1 MTTSTP
7 GSPPPPSP
15 PPTPSPSPPRVLL
28 VLIDGVGDVALQG
41 RRATPLSLAETPVL
55 DVVARVG
62 ANGLID
68 PVEPGLAC
76 GSDTAH
82 LSLFGYD
89 PRVVYRGRGAFESL
103 GAGMDMKVGDIAF
116 KSNFAVVDDRTGVV
130 LKRRVD
136 RAFEEAGPV
145 LCAALDRLCV
155 EMDGS
160 RYRVYCRYATEHR
173 CGVVVREE
181 GGQGG
186 GLSDQIE
193 GTDPLKDGLP
203 LRVARA
209 LAVEGV
215 GGNGTGEMSDTSE
228 YEMRARTARVVNA
241 VSDRMREVLRAHPL
255 NKQREREGKLAAN
268 VVLLRGCGSLLELPT
283 FEEKHGVRACMVAP
297 TKIIA
302 GLGKS
307 VGMDVLEVDGATGD
321 YRSDFRNKAVRMA
334 RAMGGIS
341 PSSPLPPYGFG
352 FLHIK
357 AVDDASHDRDVALKM
372 SCLEVVDAMLG
383 QLIKALRDADAGH
396 LVVGITG
403 DHSTPV
409 EFGDH
414 SHEPVPIV
422 MSTVD
427 DIVGAMSD
435 EVLDAVRMDA
445 LPLPEDVRTMSSDD
459 RINAFFP
466 WKRDLMVSEK
476 LQTPKTVQ
484 VDGVARFSETDSA
497 KGCLG
502 RFPGL
507 FTVPT
512 LFRYASIRDRVY
524 TQNELHVDK
533 GAKFTQPAPGQQ
545 EQRPPGAAGPR
556 R

>member
-1 MTTSTP
+1 MARP
-7 GSPPPPSP
+7 A
-15 PPTPSPSPPRVLL
+15 RVLL
-28 VLIDGVGDVALQG
+28 VLIDGVGDVALHGQ
-41 RRATPLSLAETPVL
+41 RATPLSLAKTPVL
-55 DVVARVG
+55 DMVARVG

-103 GAGMDMKVGDIAF
+103 GAGMDMKMGDIAF

-136 RAFEEAGPV
+136 RSFEEAGPV
-145 LCAALDRLCV
+145 LCEALDGLCL

-160 RYRVYCRYATEHR
+160 RYRVYCRHAAEHR

-181 GGQGG
+181 EGQEGGRYG

-193 GTDPLKDGLP
+193 GTDPLKDGLE

-209 LAVEGV
+209 LAMDGV
-215 GGNGTGEMSDTSE
+215 PGNETGETRGE
-228 YEMRARTARVVNA
+228 CEIRERTARVVNA

-255 NKQREREGKLAAN
+255 NKEREREGKAAAN
-268 VVLLRGCGSLLELPT
+268 VVLLRGCGSLLELPS
-283 FEEKHGVRACMVAP
+283 FEERHGVRACMVAP

-307 VGMDVLEVDGATGD
+307 VGMDALDVEGATGD

-334 RAMGGIS
+334 QALGDVS
-341 PSSPLPPYGFG
+341 QAPPYGFG

-357 AVDDASHDRDVALKM
+357 AVDDASHDRDVSLKV

-383 QLIKALRDADAGH
+383 QLIKALRDADAGQ

-409 EFGDH
+409 QYGDH
-414 SHEPVPIV
+414 SHEPVPFV
-422 MSTVD
+422 MGTVN
-427 DIVGAMSD
+427 DIVRAMSD
-435 EVLDAVRMDA
+435 DVLDAISMDA
-445 LPLPEDVRTMSSDD
+445 LPLPEDVQSMSSDE
-459 RINAFFP
+459 RIDAYFP
-466 WKRDLMVSEK
+466 WKRKLMGLTT
-476 LQTPKTVQ
+476 LQNLEPAQTDDVT
-484 VDGVARFSETDSA
+484 RFSETDSA

-507 FTVPT
+507 FVVPT
-512 LFRYASIRDRVY
+512 LFRLGEATSRKENTRVIDG
-524 TQNELHVDK
+524 LMMD
-533 GAKFTQPAPGQQ
+533 
-545 EQRPPGAAGPR
+545 
-556 R
+556 

>member
-1 MTTSTP
+1 MA
-7 GSPPPPSP
+7 G
-15 PPTPSPSPPRVLL
+15 PPRVLL
-28 VLIDGVGDVALQG
+28 VLIDGVGDVVLHGQH
-41 RRATPLSLAETPVL
+41 ATPLSLAETPVL

-103 GAGMDMKVGDIAF
+103 GAGMDMKMGDIAF

-145 LCAALDRLCV
+145 FCEALDGLCL

-160 RYRVYCRYATEHR
+160 KYRVYCRHAAEHR

-181 GGQGG
+181 GGVEGG
-186 GLSDQIE
+186 RRYEGLSDQIE
-193 GTDPLKDGLP
+193 GTDPLKDGLE

-215 GGNGTGEMSDTSE
+215 SGNETGETGETSSE
-228 YEMRARTARVVNA
+228 HELRERTARVVNA
-241 VSDRMREVLRAHPL
+241 VSDRIREVLRAHPL
-255 NKQREREGKLAAN
+255 NKEREREGKAAAN
-268 VVLLRGCGSLLELPT
+268 VVLLRGCGSLLELPS

-321 YRSDFRNKAVRMA
+321 YRSDFRNKAVHMA
-334 RAMGGIS
+334 RALGNVS
-341 PSSPLPPYGFG
+341 QAPPYRFG

-357 AVDDASHDRDVALKM
+357 AVDDASHDRDVALKI

-409 EFGDH
+409 EYGDH

-422 MSTVD
+422 MATVN

-435 EVLDAVRMDA
+435 EVLDAIGLDE
-445 LPLPEDVRTMSSDD
+445 LPLPEDIRAMSSDE
-459 RINAFFP
+459 RIDAFFP
-466 WKRDLMVSEK
+466 WKRALMALKQSH
-476 LQTPKTVQ
+476 TPKPALLDDVT
-484 VDGVARFSETDSA
+484 RFSETDSA

-507 FTVPT
+507 FVVPT
-512 LFRYASIRDRVY
+512 LFRLGEATSLVE
-524 TQNELHVDK
+524 NNCLVD
-533 GAKFTQPAPGQQ
+533 
-545 EQRPPGAAGPR
+545 
-556 R
+556 

>member
-1 MTTSTP
+1 MAGTRTP
-7 GSPPPPSP
+7 RSPPQS
-15 PPTPSPSPPRVLL
+15 PRVLL
-28 VLIDGVGDVALQG
+28 VLIDGVGDVALHG
-41 RRATPLSLAETPVL
+41 KHETPLSLAETPVL
-55 DVVARVG
+55 DVVARMG
-62 ANGLID
+62 ANGMID

-89 PRVVYRGRGAFESL
+89 PRKVYRGRGAFESL
-103 GAGMDMKVGDIAF
+103 GAGMDMRVGDIAF
-116 KSNFAVVDDRTGVV
+116 KSNFAVVDDQTGVV
-130 LKRRVD
+130 LKRRAD
-136 RAFEEAGPV
+136 RAFEETGPI
-145 LCAALDRLCV
+145 LCEALDGLCLD
-155 EMDGS
+155 MDGS

-181 GGQGG
+181 EGRQGG

-193 GTDPLKDGLP
+193 GTDPLKDGLA
-203 LRVARA
+203 LRVACA
-209 LAVEGV
+209 LAVEDGPGNET
-215 GGNGTGEMSDTSE
+215 GGRGETSE
-228 YEMRARTARVVNA
+228 YEMRERTARVVNA

-255 NKQREREGKLAAN
+255 NEEREREGKAAAN
-268 VVLLRGCGSLLELPT
+268 VVLLRGCGSLLELPS

-307 VGMDVLEVDGATGD
+307 VGMDVLEVEGATGD
-321 YRSDFRNKAVRMA
+321 YRSNFRNKAVRMA
-334 RAMGGIS
+334 QALGNVS
-341 PSSPLPPYGFG
+341 QESPYGFG

-357 AVDDASHDRDVALKM
+357 AVDDASHDRDVELKV

-422 MSTVD
+422 MSTVN
-427 DIVGAMSD
+427 DIMRAISD
-435 EVLDAVRMDA
+435 EVLDAIGMDA
-445 LPLPEDVRTMSSDD
+445 LPHPEDIRAMSSDE
-459 RINAFFP
+459 RIDAFFP
-466 WKRDLMVSEK
+466 WKRDLMGSRK
-476 LQTPKTVQ
+476 AQTPQPAQTDDVT
-484 VDGVARFSETDSA
+484 RFSETDSA

-512 LFRYASIRDRVY
+512 LFRLGED
-524 TQNELHVDK
+524 
-533 GAKFTQPAPGQQ
+533 FTSECMNA
-545 EQRPPGAAGPR
+545 
-556 R
+556 